1 MLRKFRRTVNQLIRR
16 DLLSRISEAL
26 FNCEEGFFTEWKL
39 GNTPNKKPRDPAFG
53 GVFFC
58 PCIKKERCP
67 KSPPFDLSLCEQHI
81 AAAARIMY
89 RLEHVCRDTYKVEN
103 CLRQAVINY

>member
-26 FNCEEGFFTEWKL
+26 FAGEEGFFTEWKQ
-39 GNTPNKKPRDPAFG
+39 GNTPNEKPRNPAFG

-58 PCIKKERCP
+58 LIF
-67 KSPPFDLSLCEQHI
+67 S
-81 AAAARIMY
+81 
-89 RLEHVCRDTYKVEN
+89 
-103 CLRQAVINY
+103 

>member
-16 DLLSRISEAL
+16 DLLSQISKAL
-26 FNCEEGFFTEWKL
+26 FICEEGFFTEWKL

-58 PCIKKERCP
+58 LCIKKEP
-67 KSPPFDLSLCEQHI
+67 LLNPLPPFTAGAVALTATTEFHFNSLGLMHG
-81 AAAARIMY
+81 
-89 RLEHVCRDTYKVEN
+89 LEFGADRPLGHHR
-103 CLRQAVINY
+103 

>member
-26 FNCEEGFFTEWKL
+26 FTCEEGFFSEWKL
-39 GNTPNKKPRDPAFG
+39 GNTSNEKPRNPAFG

-58 PCIKKERCP
+58 LCINELKQLVP
-67 KSPPFDLSLCEQHI
+67 IHPGIGQH
-81 AAAARIMY
+81 A
-89 RLEHVCRDTYKVEN
+89 
-103 CLRQAVINY
+103 

>member
-16 DLLSRISEAL
+16 DLLSWISEAL
-26 FNCEEGFFTEWKL
+26 FRCEEGFFTEWKL

-58 PCIKKERCP
+58 LRIKKEP
-67 KSPPFDLSLCEQHI
+67 LLNPLPPFYGASCCIDRNDRVPLQQPW
-81 AAAARIMY
+81 ADAWP
-89 RLEHVCRDTYKVEN
+89 
-103 CLRQAVINY
+103 

>member
-26 FNCEEGFFTEWKL
+26 FTCEEGFFTEWKL
-39 GNTPNKKPRDPAFG
+39 GNTPNEKPRDPAFG

-58 PCIKKERCP
+58 LMQWAVSAFAGGP
-67 KSPPFDLSLCEQHI
+67 D
-81 AAAARIMY
+81 A
-89 RLEHVCRDTYKVEN
+89 LEWSEILGRK
-103 CLRQAVINY
+103 